1 MILNGRDPQRRRE
14 ALTFPSRPVTECNG
28 EQGRQRDL
36 RSLLQAGDRPRG
48 ENTPPVKLL
57 DLEDSGRDY
66 LHDLGRGI
74 FLKPQKALSV
84 KEKIHLYVLQLRPCS
99 HQVTPQSGNRGRQA
113 SPLLDE
119 KTVRA
124 QEGTSLV
131 QAPPREM
138 RERPLSTVIGDAG
151 SSHTVPTTVSLR
163 QRSHQEQRSHLQ
175 TDRRR
180 VGGGGAPAL
189 LGGRRMTQPPG
200 GAGWQCLRALPHG
213 PPRSSGKP
221 FFTTFRADTSMP
233 HASDAPRARPSAVT
247 RRFSRAQRPPSSWCF
262 GTAGNYPVG

>member
-180 VGGGGAPAL
+180 VGGGGRPRAAGGTQNDTAPWGCRLAVSPCTSSRTPTV
-189 LGGRRMTQPPG
+189 LGKAFLHHVQGRH
-200 GAGWQCLRALPHG
+200 L
-213 PPRSSGKP
+213 
-221 FFTTFRADTSMP
+221 
-233 HASDAPRARPSAVT
+233 DAPRER
-247 RRFSRAQRPPSSWCF
+247 RPPGPSLRGHSTVQSCP
-262 GTAGNYPVG
+262 APSLLLVLRHSR